1 MYVDLTLYGYSKKL
15 ILLYQ
20 FYSMNLSIKHLI
32 VISMC
37 LYALY
42 GRIQVGVRQDIFFL
56 ITSQIIYV
64 VRLMSG
70 SCHARFLVVSIF
82 RVLLVSC

>member
-1 MYVDLTLYGYSKKL
+1 
-15 ILLYQ
+15 
-20 FYSMNLSIKHLI
+20 MNLSIKHLL

-42 GRIQVGVRQDIFFL
+42 GRIKVGVRQDIFLL

-70 SCHARFLVVSIF
+70 SCHARFLIVYDFSCPA
-82 RVLLVSC
+82 RVLLIPAFFRLGVLF